1 MKLDYLGLHNIIA
14 ASRKIK
20 KPKRVGRGESS
31 GWGKTAGRGHKGQK
45 ARKSGNVRFGFEGGQ
60 NPLINKL
67 PKRGF
72 TRMQPNNEIAVNID
86 RLCNKIKANS
96 VVTIE
101 LLKKL
106 NIIKSNIKKIKIL
119 NTPNKIHLLNIKGH
133 SSSKS
138 LEKRIKSLSTGEK
151 IEHI

>member
-14 ASRKIK
+14 NSRKIK

-72 TRMQPNNEIAVNID
+72 TRLQSSDKIAISID
-86 RLCNKIKANS
+86 RLCDKIEPNS
-96 VVTIE
+96 LVTIE

-106 NIIKSNIKKIKIL
+106 NIIKSNVKKIKVL
-119 NTPNKIHLLNIKGH
+119 NSHNKIHLLNIKDH
-133 SSSKS
+133 TFSKS
-138 LEKRIKSLSTGEK
+138 LEKRIKSLSIGDK
-151 IEHI
+151 

>member
-1 MKLDYLGLHNIIA
+1 MKLDYLGLHNIVA
-14 ASRKIK
+14 VSRKIK

-60 NPLINKL
+60 NPLINKV

-72 TRMQPNNEIAVNID
+72 TSLKSNNIASVNID
-86 RLCNKIKANS
+86 RLCDKFKPNS
-96 VVTIE
+96 LVTIE
-101 LLKKL
+101 SLKKL

-119 NTPNKIHLLNIKGH
+119 NSTNKIHLLNIKADYF
-133 SSSKS
+133 SKS
-138 LEKRIKSLSTGEK
+138 LEKRMKSLGVGGK